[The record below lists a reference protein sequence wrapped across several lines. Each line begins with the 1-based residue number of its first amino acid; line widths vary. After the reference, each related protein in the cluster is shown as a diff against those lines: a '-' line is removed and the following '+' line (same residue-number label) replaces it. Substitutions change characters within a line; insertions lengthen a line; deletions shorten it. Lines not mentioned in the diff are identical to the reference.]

1 MARMQLPEEPES
13 PEEPA
18 PGNQVRI
25 STAMQLRPA
34 SSLKHTAATA
44 SQRVTT
50 KIDRG
55 HRLEDDEALHILSS
69 DLPEIRASLASP
81 AFADVLQRHLKM
93 FHSHTGSHNEEQIA
107 DSAGNPAINNNTATG
122 ISCENDSNASPRTST
137 NNNNNDNNNN
147 DKNGQPNDPRS
158 ENEHQQFQ
166 NDGDGL
172 WTGSTA
178 HNLTNYGGTIQ
189 TPVADRPLGSDL
201 DVLATAAMIPPPQSP
216 DPPSSVVPHFASVFM
231 AAPPASTSQR
241 PIQDHRTE
249 MSFLM
254 QKPSSPEPVMAAET
268 HTDRLTDSQGIRA
281 GTVGNGTNL
290 PNTRTTSMNFYEH
303 STNDAAFP
311 IDFLDFLSSNASML
325 DFMELPGPDNSQVSI
340 TDRASSI
347 PSERF
352 AEVARLWPDEMGASA
367 ANKFATNLWA
377 EVVAYKGDNICA
389 DTSVSEPSP
398 ASSVGANNVSKWG
411 MDEGKREELIEE
423 FAIRFR
429 EYPTSEA
436 YEPSPVDFPPA
447 RLLNLGLDIAFRQP
461 HSLLPFIHQP
471 TFSVKSA
478 PNSIVFPLCLL
489 GLVLLDSKRVR
500 DFTHAYIPVAV
511 DKCSAQLSQSFSD
524 PGGVPKLITGL
535 TSATLL
541 LLAWPIRRAQNGQY
555 PHDELRAQ
563 ALYNQ
568 TISTAKLSGLF
579 NPRTEMLISK
589 DLLSS
594 VLARSQT
601 SSSGHLQ
608 NDDQLWKAWARVESV
623 KRLVMTLL
631 MIDAWWAYNLG
642 TPPLIRTHNLWLEM
656 ACSGDLYQ
664 CPSAKHWKRLVS
676 GGAAIV
682 MAPVLMQMNPPSMR
696 LSAAQDHSPVSMVG
710 LLSIVWIRIL
720 EVRSRMLPRLSGHS
734 ERALVPCLV
743 YATDE
748 TGGML
753 GHMLNEIY
761 SKSFRY
767 LKYKNPNCV
776 TMWHF
781 LHLQLLANNDIFE
794 LAAGRDGAESAR
806 AALRDIAIW
815 SQTFQAR
822 RACLH
827 AAGIYMAMSRRRIND
842 GTMFHSEPALFQAA
856 LVLGLYVFMMNN
868 PAGEYNDEMHLDSSR
883 NSDMDS
889 EPYELLDDV
898 DWLDLG
904 LDGLA
909 PTDVGIAVQGDSL
922 AKRFLKE
929 GGVITFSGS
938 ICEGGYN
945 AAKMILL
952 EFANLLE
959 EVGKWNA
966 KGFCHILRIMSDSL
980 LEIDE
985 S

>member
-1 MARMQLPEEPES
+1 MYLCTI
-13 PEEPA
+13 A
-18 PGNQVRI
+18 PGQTPNPETSQFYRC
-25 STAMQLRPA
+25 LPRPPHREGGDAGKQDLNRDAAA
-34 SSLKHTAATA
+34 SSFIIQPQQQ
-44 SQRVTT
+44 QRPRDSVARPL
-50 KIDRG
+50 RG
-55 HRLEDDEALHILSS
+55 HGLEDDEALHILSS
-69 DLPEIRASLASP
+69 DLPEIRASPASP
-81 AFADVLQRHLKM
+81 AFA
-93 FHSHTGSHNEEQIA
+93 
-107 DSAGNPAINNNTATG
+107 
-122 ISCENDSNASPRTST
+122 
-137 NNNNNDNNNN
+137 
-147 DKNGQPNDPRS
+147 QPNNPHS
-158 ENEHQQFQ
+158 ENEHQQLQ
-166 NDGDGL
+166 NHGNGL

-178 HNLTNYGGTIQ
+178 HNLANYAGTR
-189 TPVADRPLGSDL
+189 TPVADQPLGSEL
-201 DVLATAAMIPPPQSP
+201 DALATASMIPPPQSQDQ
-216 DPPSSVVPHFASVFM
+216 DPPSSAVPHFASVFM

-241 PIQDHRTE
+241 AAQDHRTE
-249 MSFLM
+249 MSFMM

-268 HTDRLTDSQGIRA
+268 HPDRLIDSPGIRA
-281 GTVGNGTNL
+281 GAVDNGTNI
-290 PNTRTTSMNFYEH
+290 PNTRTTSMNLYEH

-311 IDFLDFLSSNASML
+311 IDFIDFLSSNASML

-340 TDRASSI
+340 QFLQLSSTDRASSI

-367 ANKFATNLWA
+367 TNKFATNLWA

-398 ASSVGANNVSKWG
+398 ASSVGVNNASKWG
-411 MDEGKREELIEE
+411 MDEGRREELIEE
-423 FAIRFR
+423 FAIRSR
-429 EYPTSEA
+429 EDPSSEA
-436 YEPSPVDFPPA
+436 YEPLPVDFPPA

-500 DFTHAYIPVAV
+500 DFTHGYIPVAV

-541 LLAWPIRRAQNGQY
+541 LLAWPIRRAQNGQC
-555 PHDELRAQ
+555 PRDELRAQ

-579 NPRTEMLISK
+579 NPRTEMCISK

-594 VLARSQT
+594 VLARSPT
-601 SSSGHLQ
+601 SSSGHVQ

-642 TPPLIRTHNLWLEM
+642 TPPLIRTHNIWLEM

-664 CPSAKHWKRLVS
+664 CPSAKAWKRLVN

-682 MAPVLMQMNPPSMR
+682 MAPILMQMNPPSMR

-720 EVRSRMLPRLSGHS
+720 EVRSRMLPRLSDHS

-743 YATDE
+743 YATDG

-761 SKSFRY
+761 GKSFRY

-781 LHLQLLANNDIFE
+781 LHLQLLTNNDIFE
-794 LAAGRDGAESAR
+794 LAAGRNGADSAR

-856 LVLGLYVFMMNN
+856 LVLGLYVFMMN
-868 PAGEYNDEMHLDSSR
+868 PAGEYTDEMHLDSSR
-883 NSDMDS
+883 DGDVDF

-904 LDGLA
+904 LDGLTAPSTA
-909 PTDVGIAVQGDSL
+909 PTDVRTAVQGDSL
-922 AKRFLKE
+922 ARRFLKE

-966 KGFCHILRIMSDSL
+966 KGFCHILKIMSDSL